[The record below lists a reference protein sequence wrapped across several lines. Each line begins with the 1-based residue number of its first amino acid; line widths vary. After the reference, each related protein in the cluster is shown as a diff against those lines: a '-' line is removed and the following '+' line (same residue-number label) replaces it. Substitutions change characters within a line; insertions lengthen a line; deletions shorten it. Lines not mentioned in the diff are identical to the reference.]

1 MHNITLAADDYAG
14 QLALVC
20 SADEAAK
27 LLKVSAERVKQF
39 CREGRLAAKR
49 SGRDWIIC
57 RAAAVAFSKV
67 SRSAG
72 PPVTKNQLSRTHKRK
87 KIGRQFRC

>member
-1 MHNITLAADDYAG
+1 MSNIRLAADDYDG
-14 QLALVC
+14 QLRLVC

-27 LLKVSAERVKQF
+27 LLDVSAERVKQF

-57 RAAAVAFSKV
+57 RAAAVALAKV
-67 SRSAG
+67 PRPAG
-72 PPVTKNQLSRTHKRK
+72 PRVTQDQLSRTHKRK
-87 KIGRQFRC
+87 K